1 MPLGVMQLKESF
13 SRNSRSRSEAFKK
26 AFDQACGNWLRG
38 MPTLPVIASG
48 MVGSREGWR
57 EAPYLSVPVDVVDLC
72 KHLSKVRTAKGGL
85 IHIVPGLM
93 RRTELVNVMRGEE
106 TQILGALAAIPT
118 TERTSVWVCL
128 PGTHS
133 KWARVRN
140 TTVEDFETFM
150 TGEVYAVLSK
160 HSILART
167 VRPGAGFLPQAFDR
181 GVKVAQSA
189 GDLGVLSN
197 IFSVRTFG
205 LTGELSGEEQADYLS
220 GLLIGHEIRAL
231 SALSADMGRPGESL
245 FPLILAGE
253 ASLCTRYQRA
263 LELTGCGNVRIV
275 EDATPRGLWE
285 IAVRAGLVA
294 ERETDIG

>member
-1 MPLGVMQLKESF
+1 
-13 SRNSRSRSEAFKK
+13 
-26 AFDQACGNWLRG
+26 
-38 MPTLPVIASG
+38 

-106 TQILGALAAIPT
+106 TQILGALAAIRT
-118 TERTSVWVCL
+118 AERTKAWICL

-167 VRPGAGFLPQAFDR
+167 VKQSARFLPQAFDR
-181 GVKVAQSA
+181 GVRVARSA

-294 ERETDIG
+294 ERET